1 MLAFIWLIAS
11 YFLGAAPFGLI
22 VAKGVCGID
31 PREDGSGN
39 TGATNVARLCGTRY
53 GVAVLVLDIL
63 KGFVAVSVAMAVSE
77 SAFFHGFVLLVAI
90 VGHMY
95 SLFLGMKG
103 GKGVAT
109 TIGCFLALSPASL
122 LIAVGLC
129 VLVIALSGFVSLG
142 SLTLVTAM
150 PIMLLLSGQFTYL
163 IFSVLVMGLVYA
175 RHRENIARLARGEEK
190 PWRKS
195 ENDSASQP

>member
-1 MLAFIWLIAS
+1 MMAFIWLIAS

-31 PREDGSGN
+31 PRKDGSGN

-53 GVAVLVLDIL
+53 GVAVLVLDIV
-63 KGFVAVSVAMAVSE
+63 KGFAAVSVAMAVSD
-77 SAFFHGFVLLVAI
+77 SAFFHGLVLLVA
-90 VGHMY
+90 VAGHMY
-95 SLFLGMKG
+95 SMFLGMKG

-122 LIAVGLC
+122 LIAVALC

-150 PIMLLLSGQFTYL
+150 PLLLLLSGQFSYL
-163 IFSVLVMGLVYA
+163 IFSLLVMGLVYA

-190 PWRKS
+190 PWRKN